1 MCAGQPC
8 GIDCEWR
15 HPRPIS
21 IVQLA
26 VSMDTIFCVDCV
38 YGTALEA
45 TLHTLRAL
53 VTNAA
58 ILKVVFGFHSDL
70 TRLRVLFGGQ

>member
-1 MCAGQPC
+1 
-8 GIDCEWR
+8 
-15 HPRPIS
+15 
-21 IVQLA
+21 
-26 VSMDTIFCVDCV
+26 MDTIFCVDCV